1 MNNGTIEAMDY
12 KNTQTETA
20 TIFDFLPFSP
30 TREQSKALYEIAE
43 FVDPDNTEDF
53 YILAGAAGTGKTSM
67 LKAVVDYLAELETG
81 MYLCAPT
88 AQAAKVLSVK
98 TGKTANTIQKVIYRT
113 RFNEDGQVSFLKKA
127 NELEGYSIF
136 LVDEASMVSD
146 ELSQGMFSA
155 PNGVLTDLI
164 EFCKE
169 GNRKNKII
177 FIGDRY
183 QLPPVNEKIRALD
196 PDYLEEK
203 FRLSGSYTYMIEVK
217 RQNDGSEILRLANAV
232 RMKKDAGTA
241 LTGFGGFHFSG
252 FSGILSRYLNL
263 FNPAQPDNVV
273 YIAGSNRNTNFFN
286 NAVRKALG
294 KQGPLAKGD
303 FVLLDETLLW
313 ENQLIPKGER
323 GFVLE
328 VETGSFESKAALNFC
343 IATIGLPDSEG
354 RILQIRKKVMLD
366 WITEDRDGLSGGMLR
381 GLTAERNRENRVYRE
396 SQRIWD
402 DEYLSAL
409 RLRFAY
415 GVTCHKAQ
423 GSEWNHVLMH
433 PWFNADD
440 HAYLYTAITRARQTV
455 ASFYSSKS
463 VR

>member
-1 MNNGTIEAMDY
+1 MEAIETMNA
-12 KNTQTETA
+12 QTEVLS
-20 TIFDFLPFSP
+20 IFDFLPFRP
-30 TREQSKALYEIAE
+30 TKEQEKALYEIAE
-43 FVDPDNTEDF
+43 FTGQDNPEDF

-67 LKAVVDYLAELETG
+67 LKAVVDYLEESETG

-88 AQAAKVLSVK
+88 AQAAKVLSGK
-98 TGKTANTIQKVIYRT
+98 TGKTASTIQKVIYNT
-113 RFNEDGQVSFLKKA
+113 RFSENGQVSFVKKA
-127 NELEGYSIF
+127 NELAGFTVF

-146 ELSQGMFSA
+146 ELSSGMFSS
-155 PNGVLTDLI
+155 PGGLLSDLI
-164 EFCKE
+164 DFCKQ

-196 PDYLEEK
+196 PAYLEVK
-203 FRLSGSYTYMIEVK
+203 FELTGSYTYMTEVK

-232 RMKKDAGTA
+232 RMKKDAGIA
-241 LTGFGGFHFSG
+241 LTGFGGFHFSC
-252 FSGILSRYLNL
+252 FSGILKRYLNL

-286 NAVRKALG
+286 NAVRKSLG
-294 KQGPLAKGD
+294 KHGPLAKGD

-328 VETGSFESKAALNFC
+328 VEDGSFESKAGLNFC
-343 IATIGLPDSEG
+343 IATIGLSDAEG

-366 WITEDRDGLSGGMLR
+366 WITEDRDSLSGGMLR
-381 GLTAERNRENRVYRE
+381 GLTAERNRENREYRE

-440 HAYLYTAITRARQTV
+440 HAYLYTAITRARTSI
-455 ASFYSSKS
+455 ASFVSSKPS
-463 VR
+463 RI